1 VGLVKI
7 ATVGVSVRYPG
18 AREPALTDVSVEVR
32 AGESV
37 AVVGPNGSG
46 KTTLLRVML
55 GVLPPTEG
63 RVLIDD
69 RPISARS
76 RRELARLIG
85 VVPQREDQLFPLKVE
100 EAVLFGRYPHL
111 SALGLPSAEDR
122 DAVAAALTRCDVAH
136 LVGRRIATLSGGEW
150 QRVRVARALAQA
162 PRLLALD
169 EATTNLDIRH
179 EMQVFELVTN
189 LVRTQGIGAV
199 LVTHQVNLAARFADR
214 VVVMDRGR
222 VRGAGTPADV
232 LSETVLE
239 QVFRWPVAMTEWD
252 GAPQFVP
259 LRQPS
264 TNGAVGE
271 RHTEEEDAR

>member
-1 VGLVKI
+1 MKI
-7 ATVGVSVRYPG
+7 ATDGVSVRYPG
-18 AREPALTDVSVEVR
+18 AHEPALTDVSVEVR

-46 KTTLLRVML
+46 KTTLLRVL
-55 GVLPPTEG
+55 VGVLPPTEG

-69 RPISARS
+69 GPIVARS

-111 SALGLPSAEDR
+111 SALGLPTAADR
-122 DAVAAALTRCDVAH
+122 AAVGAALVRCDVAH

-150 QRVRVARALAQA
+150 QRVRVARALAQE
-162 PRLLALD
+162 PRLLVLD

-179 EMQVFELVTN
+179 EMEVFELVTD

-199 LVTHQVNLAARFADR
+199 IVTHQVNLAARFADR
-214 VVVMDRGR
+214 VIVMDQGQ
-222 VRGAGTPADV
+222 VRGAGAPADV
-232 LSETVLE
+232 LSEAVLE
-239 QVFRWPVAMTEWD
+239 QVFRWPVAMTQWD
-252 GAPQFVP
+252 GAPQLVP

-264 TNGAVGE
+264 ANRTANG
-271 RHTEEEDAR
+271 RITEEKGM